1 MNEIAPDGKIW
12 VCLACGKMSQDK
24 YGFQKISR
32 GWDESCMLNSAMF
45 DKSELVIENNRV
57 VKILRESD
65 VEQGPNCSGDE

>member
-65 VEQGPNCSGDE
+65 VEQSPNRSGDE